1 MIYHRSFTLQLNCKQ
16 CSTYKTLE
24 SLITMKKLSLFF
36 VILPIVFTIDLYSQ
50 DHYEI
55 GKEKL
60 NQQDFSTAISEFTKA
75 IQTDSINEDAY
86 LCRGRAK
93 AMLKEFDGAILDY
106 NKAMQVNPNDEQ
118 PYLERGMLYGMRK
131 ESQSAITDF
140 TKAIELNPKRY
151 DGYLFR
157 GFERLKLNQNRS
169 ACKDFKKGRTLVT
182 GEEQKNTLDNLI
194 EKYCQ

>member
-1 MIYHRSFTLQLNCKQ
+1 
-16 CSTYKTLE
+16 
-24 SLITMKKLSLFF
+24 
-36 VILPIVFTIDLYSQ
+36 
-50 DHYEI
+50 
-55 GKEKL
+55 
-60 NQQDFSTAISEFTKA
+60 
-75 IQTDSINEDAY
+75 
-86 LCRGRAK
+86 
-93 AMLKEFDGAILDY
+93 MLKEFDGAILDY

-194 EKYCQ
+194 EKSCQ